1 MGKTRISVVAMVVT
15 LVAAACGG
23 AGAPKQLTDVKIVIP
38 LPTLFTTGLPVYVAE
53 AQGFYAK
60 QGLKVEMVNTQGGGS
75 NVQTVVSGS
84 ADIGLETGPFAV
96 LAAYAKGAPVRIVSA
111 STTGLDLF
119 WFASGTSTYHALT
132 DLAGQKV
139 GFSEPGS
146 SSDVGVHAMNAALT
160 AKGLKPVVPQAL
172 GGIAQQLAAVKT
184 GQVASGF
191 SAPPTFLDQVASGAL
206 RIVVKG
212 SDLGEY
218 RDVAV
223 RVNFAN
229 SDFIKAH
236 PDAMRGFLKAEQ
248 DAIAWIF
255 AHHDEAIALWKT
267 KAELKADDK
276 TLQSVFD
283 FYSPQTQRLAPL
295 GGQDK
300 ILADAT
306 SYGFLT
312 SPLSSAQIKE
322 VFDLTYVP

>member
-1 MGKTRISVVAMVVT
+1 MGKTRIGALAIVMA
-15 LVAAACGG
+15 LLAAACGG
-23 AGAPKQLTDVKIVIP
+23 AGAPKQLTEVKLVIP
-38 LPTLFTTGLPVYVAE
+38 LPTLFTTGLPVYVAQE
-53 AQGFYAK
+53 QGFYAQ
-60 QGLKVEMVNTQGGGS
+60 QGVKVEMVNTQGGGS

-96 LAAYAKGAPVRIVSA
+96 LAAYEKGAPVRIISA

-119 WFASGTSTYHALT
+119 WFASGTSNYHTLS

-146 SSDVGVHAMNAALT
+146 SSDVGVHAMNATLA
-160 AKGLKPVVPQAL
+160 AQGLKPVIPQAL

-184 GQVASGF
+184 GQVAAGF

-229 SDFIKAH
+229 STFIQAH
-236 PDAMRGFLKAEQ
+236 PDAVRGFLKAER
-248 DAIAWIF
+248 DAVAWIF
-255 AHHDEAIALWKT
+255 QHHDEAIALWKK
-267 KAELKADDK
+267 KADLKADDK

-295 GGQDK
+295 SGQDK
-300 ILADAT
+300 ILKDAQT
-306 SYGFLT
+306 YGFLA
-312 SPLSSAQIKE
+312 SPLSSAQVKE
-322 VFDLTYVP
+322 VFDLKYAP